1 MKRRDFLA
9 TTAALAA
16 MAAMPRFVFAAPG
29 ANYGRL
35 LVLVEL
41 KGGNDGL
48 NTVVPYADP
57 MYARLRPKLG
67 IRREEVIQ
75 LSEREGFH
83 PSLAA
88 FMPMWQAKELAV
100 VQGVG
105 YPKPNLSHFRSI

>member
-1 MKRRDFLA
+1 MNRRGFLHTVGAA
-9 TTAALAA
+9 TVVALAPGVA
-16 MAAMPRFVFAAPG
+16 RAAG

-83 PSLAA
+83 PALAA
-88 FMPMWQAKELAV
+88 FMPMWQASDLAV

-105 YPKPNLSHFRSI
+105 YPKPNL

>member
-1 MKRRDFLA
+1 MNRRDFLS

-16 MAAMPRFVFAAPG
+16 MAAMPRFVFAAAGSDPR

-57 MYARLRPKLG
+57 LYARLRPKLG
-67 IRREEVIQ
+67 VRREDVIQ

-88 FMPMWQAKELAV
+88 LMPLWHANE
-100 VQGVG
+100 
-105 YPKPNLSHFRSI
+105 